1 MYSCKVTA
9 IVKKKPVAGLPKA
22 LPKHEI
28 LGRVKSFSLIQIR
41 DESKP
46 ASAQKSQLSID

>member
-1 MYSCKVTA
+1 MYCCKITV
-9 IVKKKPVAGLPKA
+9 IVKKKPVARLPKA

-28 LGRVKSFSLIQIR
+28 LGRVKTFSLIQIG

-46 ASAQKSQLSID
+46 ASAQNSQLSID